1 MLGED
6 FSTHQL
12 RLSKINKNQSRVVF
26 FSADCTA
33 PGYRIWG
40 SDVYNSIDPI
50 PHYSALDWN
59 LARNRQRSPISIPDL
74 PAETTKCYPS
84 PAIIIDALVHCIDRS
99 SRRQAIHDPVT
110 ERKLFSDLERGFRYH
125 KQECLS
131 GKGMLK
137 WITAIQEIKKK
148 AKLKKVLKALE
159 EVQKKASKKK
169 KKKTK
174 VVDEVKVK
182 VSLKRKLEIGEGGAE
197 KQDKKAKVE
206 NCTANGTTEV
216 STISETPE
224 AGRIA
229 GLP

>member
-12 RLSKINKNQSRVVF
+12 RLSRINKNQSRVVF

-33 PGYRIWG
+33 PEYRIWG
-40 SDVYNSIDPI
+40 SNVYNGIDPI
-50 PHYSALDWN
+50 PHYSTLDWN
-59 LARNRQRSPISIPDL
+59 KARNRQRPPISIPDL
-74 PAETTKCYPS
+74 PAETANRYTS

-110 ERKLFSDLERGFRYH
+110 ERKLFGDLERGFRDH

-137 WITAIQEIKKK
+137 WITAIQEVKKR
-148 AKLKKVLKALE
+148 AKLKKALKAIE
-159 EVQKKASKKK
+159 EVQKKPFKM

-174 VVDEVKVK
+174 VVDELKVK
-182 VSLKRKLEIGEGGAE
+182 VSLKRALEGGEGDAE
-197 KQDKKAKVE
+197 KQDKKTKVE
-206 NCTANGTTEV
+206 NCTADGTTEV
-216 STISETPE
+216 STISETPKE
-224 AGRIA
+224 GQIA